1 MNGILK
7 GSYYGTMSD
16 VVSVTVRGG
25 EGEGN
30 GKPRLRTLIEY
41 KEESW
46 LGKPRFALEGVIYR
60 STEEEGEEYK
70 KVKSV
75 PSDKVVAHIEGNWM
89 RQIKY
94 RMKGEKVSHW
104 HSIAVHHLTAM
115 GFQTKLTPQEWK
127 ILLNLDELALIPKL
141 VRPLSEQD
149 AQESRKLWDPVTSNL
164 IAKNWGEA
172 TKQKQVIEQRQRD
185 KAAAMKAKGET

>member
-25 EGEGN
+25 QSGT
-30 GKPRLRTLIEY
+30 KLRTLIEY

-60 STEEEGEEYK
+60 STEAEGAEYT

-75 PSDKVVAHIEGNWM
+75 PGDKVVAHLEGNWM
-89 RQIKY
+89 RQIRY
-94 RMKGEKVSHW
+94 RLKGEKVS
-104 HSIAVHHLTAM
+104 
-115 GFQTKLTPQEWK
+115 PQVVAR
-127 ILLNLDELALIPKL
+127 L
-141 VRPLSEQD
+141 
-149 AQESRKLWDPVTSNL
+149 
-164 IAKNWGEA
+164 G
-172 TKQKQVIEQRQRD
+172 
-185 KAAAMKAKGET
+185 AASA

>member
-1 MNGILK
+1 
-7 GSYYGTMSD
+7 MSD

-25 EGEGN
+25 EE
-30 GKPRLRTLIEY
+30 KTKLRTLIEY

-70 KVKSV
+70 KIKSV
-75 PSDKVVAHIEGNWM
+75 PSDKIVAHLEGNWM

-94 RMKGEKVSHW
+94 RMKGEKVRHR
-104 HSIAVHHLTAM
+104 LTRSSSSDFECLRAD
-115 GFQTKLTPQEWK
+115 KQEWK
-127 ILLNLDELALIPKL
+127 VLLNLDELALIPKL

-185 KAAAMKAKGET
+185 KAAAMRAKGET